1 MVLGM
6 AGVVLLATIQLA
18 GIGGPPQQVTN
29 WSAEGTG
36 IPFTVRCKLAFGAY
50 YTRYISAPPAQP
62 PPGKEICSTG
72 SYEFAYSAS
81 VHAQAGPHSW
91 QEVARLPCKYINLGA
106 DGDRHGHSPNY
117 FNYVAVQ
124 GSSKTDG
131 WGCRLDSATGLE
143 DCGEWCVCHDLRTPI
158 PLPDGSVDRIHS
170 EDPNLAHCIM
180 MHTE

>member
-18 GIGGPPQQVTN
+18 GIGGPPPQAEAWVTN

-50 YTRYISAPPAQP
+50 YTRYISAPPARP

-81 VHAQAGPHSW
+81 VHAQAGPRSW
-91 QEVARLPCKYINLGA
+91 QDVARLPCKY
-106 DGDRHGHSPNY
+106 
-117 FNYVAVQ
+117 
-124 GSSKTDG
+124 GSAFKDQSCCRRFGPLLNRPACPLVPLSGFQKTRKNGQKTSKNGRD
-131 WGCRLDSATGLE
+131 AA
-143 DCGEWCVCHDLRTPI
+143 I
-158 PLPDGSVDRIHS
+158 
-170 EDPNLAHCIM
+170 
-180 MHTE
+180 